1 MSGISI
7 EPYFHPINSPLQNR
21 NFGAYPEPFRQSGFT
36 IDPYGQKIQIH
47 ISHDSH
53 TSQKIEVCINIQIL
67 AKECVSLPL
76 YIWPWANQ
84 IKLHT

>member
-7 EPYFHPINSPLQNR
+7 EPYFDPINGYYR
-21 NFGAYPEPFRQSGFT
+21 IGTFGAYPEPFRQSGFT

-53 TSQKIEVCINIQIL
+53 TSQKIIF
-67 AKECVSLPL
+67 S
-76 YIWPWANQ
+76 
-84 IKLHT
+84 

>member
-7 EPYFHPINSPLQNR
+7 EVTFTQQIVHYRIGPFGPYQ
-21 NFGAYPEPFRQSGFT
+21 EPFRESGFT

-53 TSQKIEVCINIQIL
+53 TSQKIIF
-67 AKECVSLPL
+67 S
-76 YIWPWANQ
+76 
-84 IKLHT
+84 